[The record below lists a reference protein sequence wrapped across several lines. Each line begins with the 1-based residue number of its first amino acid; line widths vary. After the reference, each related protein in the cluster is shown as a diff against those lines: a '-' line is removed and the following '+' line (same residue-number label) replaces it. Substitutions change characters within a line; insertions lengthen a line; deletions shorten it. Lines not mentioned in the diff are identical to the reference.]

1 VKSGRN
7 SGTESP
13 PRSRRTHRARESTLL
28 DFGDR
33 PSLADDASTEKNR
46 FLLTILTGPSKG
58 SIFKLE
64 GEVVT
69 LGRSDEAD
77 IALPDP
83 SLSRVHCR
91 FLRVG
96 RGPATGYL
104 VEDFDSTNG
113 TYVGGERIDKPTF
126 LTDGVRVG
134 LGKRT
139 IARYALQDELEEQ
152 AIVSVHESALRD
164 ALTGAYNRR
173 VFDDRLQGEL
183 AFSVRHKQPLSL
195 LLLDVDHFKQFN
207 DTHGHQAGDRV
218 LQVVSRRIAETLRT
232 EDVFARYGGEEFGI
246 LVRDTTPVGALVV
259 AERLRGLVADTP
271 IVYEGR
277 ELSVTVSIGVACNGA
292 DSVTAE
298 QLIKEADEALYRAK
312 ERGRDRVVVFDA

>member
-1 VKSGRN
+1 V
-7 SGTESP
+7 
-13 PRSRRTHRARESTLL
+13 
-28 DFGDR
+28 
-33 PSLADDASTEKNR
+33 DDASTEKNR
-46 FLLTILTGPSKG
+46 FLVTVLTGPAKG
-58 SIFKLE
+58 TVFKLE
-64 GEVVT
+64 GDVLT
-69 LGRSDEAD
+69 LGRSDDAD
-77 IALPDP
+77 ITLPDP
-83 SLSRVHCR
+83 SLSRIHAR

-96 RGPATGYL
+96 KGAATGYL
-104 VEDFDSTNG
+104 VEDFESTNG

-126 LTDGVRVG
+126 LTDGVRLG

-139 IARYALQDELEEQ
+139 IARFALQDALEEQ

-195 LLLDVDHFKQFN
+195 LLLDVDHFKRFN
-207 DTHGHQAGDRV
+207 DTHGHQAGDMV
-218 LQVVSRRIAETLRT
+218 LQVVSRRIDETLRT
-232 EDVFARYGGEEFGI
+232 EDVFARYGGEEFGV

-259 AERLRGLVADTP
+259 GERLRALVADSP
-271 IVYEGR
+271 IEFEGR

-298 QLIKEADEALYRAK
+298 QLIREADEALYQAK
-312 ERGRDRVVVFDA
+312 ERGRDRVVVYEP